1 MSDRQPSETDG
12 WMTLLGLMKLAEP
25 WAVRV
30 AATLRLADEVTE
42 EGRPIED
49 LAGAVEADCGALE
62 RLMHFLVARGV
73 FAEPSPHLFA
83 NNSAS
88 RLLQDEHPARLRRW
102 LDLDGAAGAMDRAY
116 GGLLDTVRTGQPAYP
131 SVHGRGFWEDLA
143 SDAGL
148 AASFASLMEA
158 HSSQLAEQV
167 VSGYAWNDADLV
179 VDVGGG
185 SGTLLAEVLR
195 AHPHLRGLLIDLVA
209 ETPEAARIL
218 ETAGVADRCQRLA
231 SDFFGPLPTGGDVYI
246 LRNIIHD
253 WGDDQAFAVMKRCS
267 EAAGETGKVLI
278 IERVVTSDGDL
289 QELTGMDLRMLTLFA
304 SKERSLDEF
313 NALAAT
319 AGLTL
324 ENATPT
330 DSTYWMLEYRTEP
343 ASS

>member
-1 MSDRQPSETDG
+1 
-12 WMTLLGLMKLAEP
+12 
-25 WAVRV
+25 
-30 AATLRLADEVTE
+30 
-42 EGRPIED
+42 
-49 LAGAVEADCGALE
+49 
-62 RLMHFLVARGV
+62 
-73 FAEPSPHLFA
+73 
-83 NNSAS
+83 
-88 RLLQDEHPARLRRW
+88 
-102 LDLDGAAGAMDRAY
+102 MDRAY

-195 AHPHLRGLLIDLVA
+195 ANPHLRGLLIDLVA

-253 WGDDQAFAVMKRCS
+253 WGDDQAVAVMKRCR